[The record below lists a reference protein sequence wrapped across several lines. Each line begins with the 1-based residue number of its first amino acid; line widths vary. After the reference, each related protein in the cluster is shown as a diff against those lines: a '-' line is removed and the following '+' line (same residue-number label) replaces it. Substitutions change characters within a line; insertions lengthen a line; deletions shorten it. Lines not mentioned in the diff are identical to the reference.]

1 MSTSRTA
8 DIVFCIDASASM
20 APCFTLLQKSLGSMM
35 QVLSDGQGAWD
46 VRFDFVAHSAS
57 ANGVFRLES
66 VYQQGSVPL
75 VQALYAQGGGQLFTS
90 SLEEFSRRL
99 AAVEMQADESPL
111 FALDVCLDF
120 PWRDAAKCHRVVIML
135 TDEPF
140 EKGTLLQFQQEKLP
154 QLIQKIQDLKILL
167 FIVAPDSKVFDQLSQ
182 VDKSEYEV
190 IDGVNSGMA
199 NVDFSRLLA
208 AIGKSVSVSNLQG
221 GSSPAVQRALYGQ
234 SQMTGTDAAM
244 TGA

>member
-1 MSTSRTA
+1 MSSSRTA

-20 APCFTLLQKSLGSMM
+20 APCFKLLQKSLGSMVEM
-35 QVLSDGQGAWD
+35 LADGQGAWD
-46 VRFDFVAHSAS
+46 VRFDFIAHSAS
-57 ANGVFRLES
+57 ENGVFRLET
-66 VYQQGSVPL
+66 VRNLASVP
-75 VQALYAQGGGQLFTS
+75 VIQALYGGSGEPLFTS
-90 SLEEFSRRL
+90 SIQEFTSRL
-99 AAVEMQADESPL
+99 AAVEMHADESPL

-120 PWRDAAKCHRVVIML
+120 PWRDSAKCHRVVILL

-140 EKGTLLQFQQEKLP
+140 EQGAQMQWQKEKLP
-154 QLIQKIQDLKILL
+154 QLIRKIQDLKVLL
-167 FIVAPDSKVFDQLSQ
+167 FIVAPDSQVFDQLAQ

-190 IDGVNSGMA
+190 IDGVNTGMA

-221 GSSPAVQRALYGQ
+221 SAPTAVQKSLYGQ
-234 SQMTGTDAAM
+234 AEMSGTDAAM

>member
-8 DIVFCIDASASM
+8 DIVFCIDASKSM
-20 APCFTLLQKSLGSMM
+20 APCYALLQKSLSSM
-35 QVLSDGQGAWD
+35 VTALTDGQGAWD

-57 ANGVFRLES
+57 ENGVFRLET
-66 VYQQGSVPL
+66 VRNQGSTGV
-75 VQALYAQGGGQLFTS
+75 VQNLYGTGHGSFFTS
-90 SLEEFSRRL
+90 SIQEFTARL

-120 PWRDAAKCHRVVIML
+120 PWRDAATCHRVVILL

-140 EKGTLLQFQQEKLP
+140 EQGARLNWQKDKLP
-154 QLIQKIQDLKILL
+154 ALIRKIQDLKVLL
-167 FIVAPDSKVFDQLSQ
+167 FIVAPSSQVFDELAQ

-190 IDGVNSGMA
+190 IDGINTGMA

-221 GSSPAVQRALYGQ
+221 SAPPTIQKSLYGQ
-234 SQMTGTDAAM
+234 ADMSGTNEAM